1 MGSAEMN
8 NSKTSN
14 PTSPNYNQFKQ
25 TRFPFK
31 FSQSNSTSRI
41 CQLLHFNNKKDNH
54 TMTTPTGKTTSI
66 RVSYDT
72 KNKLDHLALHR
83 KETYDNI
90 LVRILEKQ

>member
-1 MGSAEMN
+1 MGSDMN
-8 NSKTSN
+8 NQTTSN

-41 CQLLHFNNKKDNH
+41 CQLVPFNKKVSTKHMN
-54 TMTTPTGKTTSI
+54 TGKTTSI

-72 KNKLDHLALHR
+72 KEKLDHLALHR